1 MGTEIE
7 RKFLI
12 HVANFTALEVFPRG
26 LANIHQTQ
34 ITQGYLSRKPAVR
47 VRHSSTGPNHAQG
60 FVTIKGSGNIT
71 RGEWE
76 YPIPELDALEMMALC
91 PSVLRKIR
99 YVIPVTEPGSTHLK
113 WEVDQFLTEGLSGLW
128 VAEIEL
134 SHPDENFPRPAWLG
148 REVSED
154 SRYSN
159 ASLAQTHTIPSN
171 EPQDPRG

>member
-12 HVANFTALEVFPRG
+12 DPYQFLTSEVIPRG
-26 LANIHQTQ
+26 LANICVKQ

-47 VRHSSTGPNHAQG
+47 VRHSEEQPIGGSAPEG
-60 FVTIKGSGNIT
+60 FVTIKGSGNVT

-76 YPIPELDALEMMALC
+76 YSIPAADALEMMALC
-91 PSVLRKIR
+91 SSVLHKIR
-99 YVIPVTEPGSTHLK
+99 YTLPVTEPGFTHLK
-113 WEVDQFLTEGLSGLW
+113 WEVDQFHDKGLDGLW

-134 SHPDENFPRPAWLG
+134 SRPDEQFPKPVWLG
-148 REVSED
+148 KEVSED

-159 ASLAQTHTIPSN
+159 VSLAETHTIPQ
-171 EPQDPRG
+171 P